1 MVRGDQ
7 LMVLLNEI
15 VKFLLSH
22 VHPFP
27 GINPIN
33 EGYKSGASAK
43 KIDELIKQAN
53 NTILNQ
59 NIRIN

>member
-7 LMVLLNEI
+7 LMDLLNLI

-22 VHPFP
+22 VHAFP
-27 GINPIN
+27 GLPPIPV
-33 EGYKSGASAK
+33 GTDGTATQDILQKLLDADK
-43 KIDELIKQAN
+43 
-53 NTILNQ
+53 TILNQ